1 MEKKKIIDENNF
13 YSNKRWENWI
23 SQIKSCSFNNQKNNE
38 KITNIFIDMIDDIV
52 LSCLKII
59 ARYDKKYFDK
69 TKSNNY
75 LMFIKKI
82 VFQKV
87 EPINENI
94 DTMFY
99 STKNSLQIVFS
110 SFETYINNTFDNTI
124 DISLMIEE
132 ALLSIQDNNIEDTYY
147 ILSMIGATLI
157 SGKTFNF
164 DTIRNIIEKQ
174 NEIVIEWIEGLESI
188 QFSMN
193 GTDDYKNF
201 DDDYY

>member
-1 MEKKKIIDENNF
+1 
-13 YSNKRWENWI
+13 
-23 SQIKSCSFNNQKNNE
+23 
-38 KITNIFIDMIDDIV
+38 
-52 LSCLKII
+52 
-59 ARYDKKYFDK
+59 
-69 TKSNNY
+69 
-75 LMFIKKI
+75 
-82 VFQKV
+82 
-87 EPINENI
+87 
-94 DTMFY
+94 MFY